1 MEFFLH
7 QMKKLPSP
15 TTDFGNLW
23 ASSWLSSRKLVGS
36 ASSPSYFLPLS
47 SSVSVWVD
55 TLLWNSLSA
64 RRPKKEEMTK
74 SELNEQIV
82 NLKLTKSELNIYIVI
97 ENMYKLDHI
106 SLLFVDE
113 LYLIFII

>member
-1 MEFFLH
+1 MPSMEFFLH

-15 TTDFGNLW
+15 TTDFGNPW
-23 ASSWLSSRKLVGS
+23 DSFWLSSPKLVGS

-64 RRPKKEEMTK
+64 RRHKKEEMTK
-74 SELNEQIV
+74 SEP
-82 NLKLTKSELNIYIVI
+82 NIYIVI

-113 LYLIFII
+113 LYLIFNI

>member
-74 SELNEQIV
+74 SELN
-82 NLKLTKSELNIYIVI
+82 IYIVI

-106 SLLFVDE
+106 LLLFVDE
-113 LYLIFII
+113 LYVIFNI